1 MSKKSKYIVFALVI
15 LSIIFTS
22 SYIGYYSQNQK
33 SDERNPKDMVTNKI
47 YPIVTTTLDNP
58 QATEQRTTSETTIQ
72 YNYKVNDVLM
82 ENYTKKAGIELQ
94 NLTREELQKVLSD
107 VQILEFSN
115 ELVICEKNVI
125 KNNNCYIVG
134 TDGTYINIFYKDEN
148 DVVTLIE
155 ETNIPIANLPE
166 KDKKM
171 LEEGIY
177 AINDAELSKIIED
190 YTS

>member
-58 QATEQRTTSETTIQ
+58 QATKQRTTSETTIQ